1 MTAPDPIWA
10 MGLMCGTSM
19 DGVDAAMLL
28 TDGEGIA
35 AFGPSL
41 EVTPAYNNTRHA
53 LLERVMADEAAKGAG
68 AEERADAARAV
79 TDIHFAAVTALRARL
94 QEDAALLGFHGQT
107 VFHDPAAGRTVQIGE
122 AERLADLA
130 GLPVIAD
137 FRSAD
142 MAAGGEGAP
151 LAPFFH
157 FALARH
163 IGATE
168 PVAFLNIGGVAN
180 VTWVDPG
187 KDAPEDDG
195 ALVAFDTGPGNALVN
210 DWMAQHRGEPLDRDG
225 AAAAQGRVAEDRLR
239 QNATDAYTAR
249 TPPKSLDRNTF
260 ALAGERMAG
269 LSVEDGA
276 ATLTALT
283 ARTIAASVA
292 HMPEPPARWLV
303 CGGGRQNPVMMAML
317 GSALDAPVDPVE
329 AVGLDGDM
337 LEAQAFAYLAVRS
350 LRGLPLSAPGTTGC
364 ASPVTGGVL
373 SDPRR
378 PRPGPSSGPS
388 RTR

>member
-1 MTAPDPIWA
+1 MTSSESIWA

-19 DGVDAAMLL
+19 DGVDAAMLR

-41 EVTPAYNNTRHA
+41 EVTPAYTADQRA
-53 LLERVMADEAAKGAG
+53 LLERVMADEAAGGAG
-68 AEERADAARAV
+68 AGDLAGAARAV

-94 QEDAALLGFHGQT
+94 RDDAALLGFHGQT
-107 VFHDPAAGRTVQIGE
+107 VFHDPVAERSVQIGE
-122 AERLADLA
+122 AERLADLT
-130 GLPVIAD
+130 GLPVVAD

-142 MAAGGEGAP
+142 MVAGGEGAP

-157 FALARH
+157 HALARH
-163 IGATE
+163 VGARE
-168 PVAFLNIGGVAN
+168 PLAFLNIGGVAN
-180 VTWVDPG
+180 VTWVDPAR
-187 KDAPEDDG
+187 DAPEEEG
-195 ALVAFDTGPGNALVN
+195 ALLAFDTGPGNALVN
-210 DWMAQHRGEPLDRDG
+210 DWMARHGGEPLDRDG
-225 AAAAQGRVAEDRLR
+225 MAAARGRVAEDRLR

-249 TPPKSLDRNTF
+249 IPPKSLDRNTF
-260 ALAGERMAG
+260 SLAGERMAG
-269 LSVEDGA
+269 LSIEDGA

-283 ARTIAASVA
+283 VRTVAASVP
-292 HMPEPPARWLV
+292 HMPTPPARWLV
-303 CGGGRQNPVMMAML
+303 CGGGRHNPVMMAML
-317 GSALDAPVDPVE
+317 GAALAAPVDPVE

-350 LRGLPLSAPGTTGC
+350 MRGLPLSAPGTTGC

-378 PRPGPSSGPS
+378 RHPAPSSGS
-388 RTR
+388 